1 MNFTQLFRREGH
13 RWLAFG
19 QDATRPEGVV
29 DTNHYVVA
37 AGNAAMLID
46 PGGVEVFPQVIGA
59 LAKEV
64 AMEDVRQIFL
74 SHQDPDVGSALP
86 LWRRV
91 CRDDV
96 RVQVPALWTGFI
108 SHFDKAA
115 TLVGIP
121 DEGAEI
127 TVGNIRLKALPA
139 HYLHSSGNFCVYD
152 AKAKV
157 LFSGDIGAALVPR
170 DKRPTIFVEDFASH
184 VPYMEAFHRR
194 WMGSPAARDKWIA
207 MVRRLKID
215 ILAPQHGLLFRGP
228 DVERFLDWLA
238 ALPLG
243 SGLDAFDQAM
253 AKLD

>member
-139 HYLHSSGNFCVYD
+139 HYLPSPGQLCLYD
-152 AKAKV
+152 PAAKV
-157 LFSGDIGAALVPR
+157 LYSADIGSSLVPPGMR
-170 DKRPTIFVEDFASH
+170 RGMVVEDFADQVS
-184 VPYMEAFHRR
+184 YLEAFHRR
-194 WMGSPAARDKWIA
+194 HMGSPAARDAWLN
-207 MVRRLKID
+207 MVATLEIEV
-215 ILAPQHGLLFRGP
+215 LAPQHGPILKG
-228 DVERFLDWLA
+228 DAVKRFLDWFR
-238 ALPLG
+238 ALDIG
-243 SGLDAFDQAM
+243 SGLAAY
-253 AKLD
+253 AGARR